1 MKWSWM
7 KEKNNNK
14 SENTKTSKNNLQTIL
29 EHNKHDYINID
40 PKINND
46 NQEQSTNRNNS
57 RPKQQANKNNN
68 KLKQLISVLKY
79 LIGNTIGRNGNWIKP
94 IQTQNNVIIQIKYCK
109 DRTESLSIE
118 GKKENVN

>member
-1 MKWSWM
+1 M

-79 LIGNTIGRNGNWIKP
+79 LIGNTIGRNGN
-94 IQTQNNVIIQIKYCK
+94 
-109 DRTESLSIE
+109 
-118 GKKENVN
+118 